1 MRRAR
6 YRLAQFVRH
15 LWPGPLTAAERAEVQ
30 GVLAPPLAALFW
42 RMTRAEQAHS
52 LHVLRALARPD
63 AGWPQPP
70 ELFQA
75 ALLHDVGKT
84 CAPLSLP
91 GRAAVVLARRALPGL
106 AQRWEQARASGWRR
120 PFVTAARHA
129 EWGADLAAR
138 AGAAPLV
145 VALIRRHQAP
155 APRPPGTAEDELL
168 YALQLADDDN

>member
-6 YRLAQFVRH
+6 YRVAQFARH
-15 LWPGPLTAAERAEVQ
+15 LWPAPLTPAERAEVQ
-30 GVLAPPLAALFW
+30 RVLPPPLAALFW

-52 LHVLRALARPD
+52 LRVLRALDRPE
-63 AGWPQPP
+63 PP
-70 ELFQA
+70 ELLQA

-84 CAPLSLP
+84 CAPLSLS
-91 GRAAVVLARRALPGL
+91 GRVAVVLARRALPAL
-106 AQRWEQARASGWRR
+106 AQHWQQAEPAGWRR

-129 EWGADLAAR
+129 EWGADLAAQ
-138 AGAAPLV
+138 AGAAPLA

-155 APRPPGTAEDELL
+155 APRPPRSAEDELL